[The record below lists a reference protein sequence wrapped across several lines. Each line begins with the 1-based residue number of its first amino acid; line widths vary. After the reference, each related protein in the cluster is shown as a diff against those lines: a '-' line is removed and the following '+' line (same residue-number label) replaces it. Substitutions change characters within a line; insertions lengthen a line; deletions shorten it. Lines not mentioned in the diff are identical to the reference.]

1 MGVDCQSS
9 PGACHHTTARAAAL
23 AFTNVAV
30 TTGGTSGLSLATVS
44 PSMRN
49 ADGLTLVGCPGA
61 ANVGAGAEAAFVV
74 AVDACAS
81 AAKHQHRPITMGIN
95 DLISMAVMCS

>member
-23 AFTNVAV
+23 ALTNVAV
-30 TTGGTSGLSLATVS
+30 TTGGTTGVSLATVS

-49 ADGLTLVGCPGA
+49 ADGLTLVGCPVA
-61 ANVGAGAEAAFVV
+61 ANVCAGAAFID
-74 AVDACAS
+74 AVGACAS

-95 DLISMAVMCS
+95 DLISMPVMCS